1 MRPTLVA
8 FALALALVHS
18 QGSALAQAAAKT
30 ARGTVTAMSADSVT
44 VKVATVDMMFTVDAK
59 TTVVASGG
67 STKERAAQ
75 AAGAA
80 GPKLADVIKVGQP
93 VSVRY
98 TSTGTTHHASTITA
112 VSSAGAD
119 PAAGSK
125 TSNGTVDA
133 VSATSMT
140 ISGSTGPAKFNQT
153 FTIDSN
159 TKVVG
164 KGAST
169 ATKGARVVI
178 TDLVG
183 KGDQVGVSY
192 RMSGTALHATEVR
205 VTTKAAK

>member
-1 MRPTLVA
+1 MRPTFVA
-8 FALALALVHS
+8 LALALALVHS
-18 QGSALAQAAAKT
+18 QGSALAQSASKT

-44 VKVATVDMMFTVDAK
+44 VKVATVDMTFTVDSK
-59 TTVVASGG
+59 TNVIAAGG

-75 AAGAA
+75 AAGAP
-80 GPKLADVIKVGQP
+80 GPKLGDVIKVGQP

-98 TSTGTTHHASTITA
+98 RDVGTTHHASSITA
-112 VSSAGAD
+112 VNSAGSD
-119 PAAGSK
+119 PAATK

-153 FTIDSN
+153 FTIDN
-159 TKVVG
+159 DTKVVG

-169 ATKGARVVI
+169 ATKGAKVVI

-183 KGDQVGVSY
+183 KGDQVSVSY
-192 RMSGTALHATEVR
+192 RMSGTALRASEVR

>member
-8 FALALALVHS
+8 LALALALVHS

-30 ARGTVTAMSADSVT
+30 ARGTVTAMAADTVT
-44 VKVATVDMMFTVDAK
+44 VKVGTTDMTFTVDAK
-59 TTVVASGG
+59 TNVVAVGG
-67 STKERAAQ
+67 STKDRAAQ
-75 AAGAA
+75 AAGAP

-98 TSTGTTHHASTITA
+98 TATGTTNHASSITA
-112 VSSAGAD
+112 VSTAGAD
-119 PAAGSK
+119 PAAAK

-153 FTIDSN
+153 FTIDAE

-164 KGAST
+164 KGVGT

-192 RMSGTALHATEVR
+192 RMAGTALHATEVR